1 MLTDYYIYDARS
13 RRPNAQKKR
22 KGLVNE
28 CIDRLTKDLS
38 KTDNYKPISITDA
51 YAGIDHSTF
60 DLTRRDLRR
69 QIKVQIGHGLCGMS
83 VCLHVYSSGG
93 SRADLLTIFK
103 IPPPYQRTKNT
114 ASTDEHTLNFVYGL
128 EECRMLAPNTEAI
141 QVSNEVMRLL
151 NTYAGINIK
160 NNVVVQ
166 IRGIISADLSL
177 EDKVDVDTL
186 IENGYINADVLQD
199 LRTLN
204 SRGGRGG
211 GHTQFDLFYDKCK
224 NILRTD
230 GGAEE
235 RRKAGTEDILYGS
248 TVTSIPD
255 LRKKAVKALLDDIKS
270 GNIQLMPPIPSDE
283 SIRLQFVPNSAVVK
297 AAGNMTGRLL
307 VSRHIQLRTL
317 RDKHVDQHWVNAQ
330 TKYHKEWIV
339 DVMCMVGKHL
349 VKFAGQDDKAKVP
362 VGDIVPV
369 STKVHIKQKAI
380 VPADDS
386 DNMNKAADHDWSKA
400 NIIPSVTLLG
410 NIPQEYDGSFYS
422 GGEDGNGEIHVVLRD
437 ATFDASDVFDHSAQL
452 YDILIN
458 KDLTSE
464 ASLTLSSSANSD
476 EDEEDDDLFRIAK
489 MNVLLLQTDGGP
501 DHNLKFLRTKLALI
515 ALFNALGVD
524 HLVALRGAPHGSYL
538 NVVERCMSLL
548 NLGLQNLALK
558 RREMPDWA
566 EEAVAN
572 AGSMNGVRKVVEL
585 IEKEESIICC
595 SRQEMT
601 SRLAVDRISSTPEA
615 SEAPAHEEADN
626 LDVSGENPISG
637 SEMAPVVDCS
647 TLILGSGACGVL
659 SDNPGGVNL
668 DSRSAATKVDDAHA
682 RSSRTEVI
690 LQRNKNPSEGTSSG
704 LVSPSLP
711 NTERERNGH
720 LYPIYYWWC
729 QTFSKDPSESRF
741 AIFASTYIKH
751 ESHFTRTGHPW
762 MFTEWLDTTE
772 TEYNDTVNDL
782 DKVEAESRRIA
793 IAMNREK
800 DIHVTERS
808 QRLNDEV
815 MKERSE
821 RKARSAGSIPPSLP
835 YRMQARA
842 EDMREQRIIPR
853 ELIDRT
859 PRNLKKEWAK
869 SMELPISQVSNRFA
883 ALDLNGRSVKVEARC
898 PPETVGMFHNEL
910 KKIDPEYNDTIRE
923 ASRLHEMPLLQ
934 KYMDDHVVV
943 TPYSLSVQKCT
954 QESCTVCTPIRAP
967 EGPVRDLV
975 LQRQPTPADNR
986 LRPGHYYS
994 RKEAL
999 KNFGGKSKYLTDL
1012 SCLPSK
1018 MSTTKDK
1025 AQQKDKKKRDT
1036 REGNKVS
1043 KWADTSVRFSLTCE
1057 ECGKV
1062 RCLFSK
1068 NILNKGQMKELQKHI
1083 ETYPYICGHL
1093 LFAKDSNHSLGNVV
1107 IQRINVSCAD
1117 AIEKEYYNPKNNKRK
1132 AYITPVICALC
1143 TSEKRVMLNHELE
1156 TKDLTGGYEC
1166 LPMCEGCMVNEH
1178 KPAKKGNRVRKNLQV
1193 AKAQDVRKKGATRKK
1208 NNATVEK
1215 RKKKDEDVSDQTEKR
1230 AKKRST

>member
-307 VSRHIQLRTL
+307 VSRHIQMRTL
-317 RDKHVDQHWVNAQ
+317 RDKHVDQNWVNAQ

-458 KDLTSE
+458 KDLASE

-572 AGSMNGVRKVVEL
+572 AGSMNDVRKVVEL

-601 SRLAVDRISSTPEA
+601 SRLAVDRISTPEA

-626 LDVSGENPISG
+626 LD
-637 SEMAPVVDCS
+637 
-647 TLILGSGACGVL
+647 
-659 SDNPGGVNL
+659 
-668 DSRSAATKVDDAHA
+668 
-682 RSSRTEVI
+682 
-690 LQRNKNPSEGTSSG
+690 
-704 LVSPSLP
+704 
-711 NTERERNGH
+711 
-720 LYPIYYWWC
+720 
-729 QTFSKDPSESRF
+729 
-741 AIFASTYIKH
+741 
-751 ESHFTRTGHPW
+751 
-762 MFTEWLDTTE
+762 
-772 TEYNDTVNDL
+772 
-782 DKVEAESRRIA
+782 
-793 IAMNREK
+793 
-800 DIHVTERS
+800 
-808 QRLNDEV
+808 
-815 MKERSE
+815 
-821 RKARSAGSIPPSLP
+821 
-835 YRMQARA
+835 
-842 EDMREQRIIPR
+842 
-853 ELIDRT
+853 
-859 PRNLKKEWAK
+859 
-869 SMELPISQVSNRFA
+869 
-883 ALDLNGRSVKVEARC
+883 
-898 PPETVGMFHNEL
+898 
-910 KKIDPEYNDTIRE
+910 
-923 ASRLHEMPLLQ
+923 
-934 KYMDDHVVV
+934 
-943 TPYSLSVQKCT
+943 
-954 QESCTVCTPIRAP
+954 
-967 EGPVRDLV
+967 
-975 LQRQPTPADNR
+975 
-986 LRPGHYYS
+986 
-994 RKEAL
+994 
-999 KNFGGKSKYLTDL
+999 
-1012 SCLPSK
+1012 
-1018 MSTTKDK
+1018 
-1025 AQQKDKKKRDT
+1025 
-1036 REGNKVS
+1036 
-1043 KWADTSVRFSLTCE
+1043 
-1057 ECGKV
+1057 
-1062 RCLFSK
+1062 
-1068 NILNKGQMKELQKHI
+1068 
-1083 ETYPYICGHL
+1083 
-1093 LFAKDSNHSLGNVV
+1093 
-1107 IQRINVSCAD
+1107 VSCAD

-1178 KPAKKGNRVRKNLQV
+1178 KPAKKGNRARKNLQV

-1215 RKKKDEDVSDQTEKR
+1215 RKKKDEEVSDQTEKR